1 MSQTHGEV
9 LAALAN
15 DGSASAVARAAV
27 EESLSRRTG
36 LRFLHVLDP
45 NDSSPWADA
54 DADEVTFNAALQAVH
69 GCPRIRFTFESVV
82 GDPVTELV
90 ARSVDTALLILG
102 ENAVGE
108 GPAHE
113 VARDCLR
120 RAACEVRLVPR
131 PDG

>member
-1 MSQTHGEV
+1 
-9 LAALAN
+9 
-15 DGSASAVARAAV
+15 V

-54 DADEVTFNAALQAVH
+54 DADADEVTFNAALRAVH
-69 GCPRIRFTFESVV
+69 GWPRIRFTFESVV

-90 ARSVDTALLILG
+90 ASSVDTALLILG
-102 ENAVGE
+102 EDAVGE

-131 PDG
+131 P